1 MRRVGLPSQ
10 RRASSGPGRQ
20 KTQSR
25 GAGRRGWGLPQLR
38 ELCSTSPSPQAFLI
52 AFTSDFLPRVYYEYI
67 HDSSLRG
74 YVNFTLAYA
83 PWDFVQQSNT
93 VCRWELSKCFVQHR
107 GRQPGAGCPPALL
120 SCSSQGLPCGLG
132 QDRGRGGKQ
141 LVLVTPPLPP
151 HPWFNVPECFEALT
165 SKALQLWRDL
175 LHQRKKM
182 SQPVWG
188 HGQKCPRA
196 GLPAARPSAAI
207 TSCGDAW
214 W

>member
-25 GAGRRGWGLPQLR
+25 GAGWWGWGLPQLQ

-93 VCRWELSKCFVQHR
+93 VCRWELSKYFVQHR

-151 HPWFNVPECFEALT
+151 HPWFNVPECFGALT